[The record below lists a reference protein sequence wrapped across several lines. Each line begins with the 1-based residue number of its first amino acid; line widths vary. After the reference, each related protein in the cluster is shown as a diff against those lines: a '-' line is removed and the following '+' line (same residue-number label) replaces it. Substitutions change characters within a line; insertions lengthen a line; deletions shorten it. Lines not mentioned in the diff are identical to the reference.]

1 MRMRRRTRLFSAGLA
16 ALALALSACAG
27 GSDTEDGDD
36 VAAEQEGDDTAGD
49 DTAGDDGA
57 DDAGSEGGGD
67 SLIDPSYLIDADE
80 YSLEG
85 YTIGVAV
92 VGTQHFWDREAFQG
106 AVDEIERLGGEV
118 VTTDGGRDNTV
129 HAENHDVFLAE
140 GVDAVVTIL
149 GDDAVEPKLQA
160 LDDAGIPVFGVDRNS
175 EWATNNSQSDNE
187 FAGRAAGELLVEYF
201 GDEADGAQVAV
212 FNAFGEALEFC
223 GVRYES
229 WREVIEEAGIEILQP
244 ELAEEFANAPEDAR
258 QQTLTLLER
267 YPEGEIDAV
276 HVACWDQPAIGAV
289 QAIEEAGRDD
299 VIVSAIDAGPDTLEI
314 MMEEDSPFM
323 INVAQQPRLIATI
336 SAQNVAK
343 HLNGEDVERQS
354 YLEVFPAMGPEE
366 AREVYE
372 QLGYDS

>member
-1 MRMRRRTRLFSAGLA
+1 MKIRRHARTVTAGLA

-27 GSDTEDGDD
+27 DEADTDEPDE
-36 VAAEQEGDDTAGD
+36 AAAGE
-49 DTAGDDGA
+49 A
-57 DDAGSEGGGD
+57 DDAGDDADSADGAEEGGED
-67 SLIDPSYLIDADE
+67 LIDDANLIDADE
-80 YSLEG
+80 YSLDG
-85 YTIGVAV
+85 YTVGVAV

-129 HAENHDVFLAE
+129 HAENHDVFIAE
-140 GVDAVVTIL
+140 GVDAAVTIL

-160 LDDAGIPVFGVDRNS
+160 LDAAGIPVFGVDRNS
-175 EWATNNSQSDNE
+175 EWATNNAQSDNE
-187 FAGRAAGELLVEYF
+187 FAGRAAGELLVEEF
-201 GDEADGAQVAV
+201 GGDASVAV
-212 FNAFGEALEFC
+212 FNAFGESLEFC
-223 GVRYES
+223 GVRYDA
-229 WREVIEEAGIEILQP
+229 WREVVEEAGIEILEP

-267 YPEGEIDAV
+267 YPEGEIDAI
-276 HVACWDQPAIGAV
+276 HVACWDQPAIGVV
-289 QAIEEAGRDD
+289 QAIEEAGRSD
-299 VIVSAIDAGPDTLEI
+299 VVVSAIDAGPDTLEI
-314 MMEEDSPFM
+314 MMEEDSPFL

-336 SAQNVAK
+336 AAQNVAK

-354 YLEVFPAMGPEE
+354 YLDVFPVSGPEQ